1 MAIQVGGTTVI
12 NNSRQLQ
19 NIASVDATTVAAL
32 GSAGVGGGKNNVSS
46 LLVVASETFTV
57 PFACDMHVLVCGGGG
72 GGAACATG
80 TENAGNGRATGGAAG
95 GVAIKLFTGVSAGAS
110 VSITIGAPGAFAQ
123 LSTAN
128 GAQAVSGGTG
138 GNTSVT
144 YSGTTV
150 TGNGGGG
157 GTAAAN
163 TTDRTS
169 NAGGSAS
176 GGDTSVTGATSST
189 GYVTAHTAGGGSR
202 KASAGARA
210 SSVSSTQG
218 VATLDQYKGSGNF
231 TTTPVHGHQNTSAE
245 QFEQIYGSILAFPAA
260 DLAGN
265 YYSRNSLFFGLQSAG
280 GLGVTNYQAY
290 VYGPTGLPGHLGG
303 GGGAVTFGHNGPC
316 YYAVKNDE
324 GNQVLNVRGGK
335 GGTGF
340 VHLEFLK
347 AAEDL

>member
-1 MAIQVGGTTVI
+1 MAIQVNGTEVI
-12 NNSRQLQ
+12 SNSRALN

-46 LLVVASETFTV
+46 LLVAASETFTV
-57 PFACDMHVLVCGGGG
+57 PFDCDMHVLVCGGGG
-72 GGAACATG
+72 GGAACKTG
-80 TENAGNGRATGGAAG
+80 TSGGGNGRATGGAAG

-123 LSTAN
+123 LSTSN
-128 GAQAVSGGTG
+128 GAEAVSGGTG

-176 GGDTSVTGATSST
+176 GGDTNITGATSST
-189 GYVTAHTAGGGSR
+189 GYVTAHSPGNR
-202 KASAGARA
+202 KASAGAMA
-210 SSVSSTQG
+210 SSVSSTEG
-218 VATLDQYKGSGNF
+218 VARLAQATGSGNF
-231 TTTPVHGHQNTSAE
+231 TTTPVHGHQYTSAE
-245 QFEQIYGSILAFPAA
+245 QFEQMYGSPLAIPAA
-260 DLAGN
+260 AQDGN
-265 YYSRNSLFFGLQSAG
+265 YYTRNSLFFGLQSAG
-280 GLGVTNYQAY
+280 GLGVTNYDAY

-303 GGGAVTFGHNGPC
+303 GGGAMTFGHDGTC
-316 YYAVKNDE
+316 YYAVKDDS
-324 GNQVLNVRGGK
+324 GSQTLNCRGGK

-340 VHLEFLK
+340 VHLVFLK